1 MNQIEQLKDKYTKLN
16 VLEKLIAI
24 NAIVFLFAVVFRRVI
39 PSFFSWIQLPSDFY
53 DFLFKPW
60 TIISYGFL
68 HFDLFHL
75 LFNMLWLYFL
85 GRIFL
90 NLFKPKMA
98 LNIYFMGIIAGGLTF
113 LFGYNVIPSV
123 FKGSAYLIGASA
135 GVRALLIF
143 LSAYMPDKEIRF
155 FTFNLKLW
163 WIGAVLVGL
172 DVLSVFGGSNTGG
185 SLAHLGGATL
195 GFVYAKQLIKG
206 HDIGTGFG
214 RFMDWISGFFNPK
227 TINKSSNLKTVHK
240 QKGKVAGYK
249 KEEFNQFNNQKKI
262 DLILDKI
269 SKSGYDS
276 LSKEEKEFL
285 FKAGK

>member
-1 MNQIEQLKDKYTKLN
+1 MNQIDQLKYKYARLN
-16 VLEKLIAI
+16 VLEKIIAI
-24 NAIVFLFAVVFRRVI
+24 NVVVFLFAKIFRPII
-39 PSFFSWIQLPSDFY
+39 PGFFKWIHLPSDFY
-53 DFLFKPW
+53 DFLYKPW
-60 TIISYGFL
+60 TIFTYGFL
-68 HFDLFHL
+68 HFDLFHV

-85 GRIFL
+85 GRIML
-90 NLFKPKMA
+90 NLFNPKMA
-98 LNIYFMGIIAGGLTF
+98 LNIYFMGIIAGGLAF

-123 FKGSAYLIGASA
+123 FASPAYLLGASA
-135 GVRALLIF
+135 GVRAILVF
-143 LSAYMPDKEIRF
+143 LCAYMPDKDIRF

-163 WIGAVLVGL
+163 WIGAVLIGFDIL
-172 DVLSVFGGSNTGG
+172 NIFSGNNAGGN
-185 SLAHLGGATL
+185 LAHLGGAAL
-195 GFVYAKQLIKG
+195 GFVYAKQLAKG

-214 RFMDWISGFFNPK
+214 RFMDWF
-227 TINKSSNLKTVHK
+227 SNLFKAGKTPKMKTVHK

-262 DLILDKI
+262 DTILDKI